1 MHKFG
6 KAALPVLAV
15 VMLLVIG
22 NPSSLWASFIPTPE
36 IDASSGMSALALI
49 AGAVLLIRGRR
60 KK

>member
-1 MHKFG
+1 
-6 KAALPVLAV
+6 
-15 VMLLVIG
+15 MLLVIG
-22 NPSSLWASFIPTPE
+22 NPSCLWASFIPTPE